1 MQKRSE
7 AKNRCQSHRS
17 GIPLVTPLG
26 SSALLRCCG
35 KFLSDGLSD
44 IFFSPVLLFGPQAGQ
59 KFPSEAI
66 VHTGKIAAGHYVTFV
81 RQGDVQV
88 LLVGL
93 SIGLSISRT
102 HSTFQGAR
110 MTLLCG

>member
-35 KFLSDGLSD
+35 KFSLTDCQTK
-44 IFFSPVLLFGPQAGQ
+44 FFSLCYYLVLKQARN
-59 KFPSEAI
+59 FR
-66 VHTGKIAAGHYVTFV
+66 VRHTGKIAAGHYVTFV

-93 SIGLSISRT
+93 SIGLSIS
-102 HSTFQGAR
+102 
-110 MTLLCG
+110 